1 MIEATIQNGSRRT
14 KIRFPCSEKVLSE
27 KLGEIGV
34 NPEHVSPVGTIIAIK
49 KAIFRLGADSVKYCT
64 FEIDSML
71 DLPDEWQE
79 KFGEIERA
87 KDIYGLN
94 NLLKTEDIRLQE
106 VQSSISNKEE
116 MQIIGGL
123 K

>member
-1 MIEATIQNGSRRT
+1 MFNGTTFPAYYYASEAKAAVEISCDGLTELVEL
-14 KIRFPCSEKVLSE
+14 PCKD
-27 KLGEIGV
+27 
-34 NPEHVSPVGTIIAIK
+34 IAIK
-49 KAIFRLGADSVKYCT
+49 KAIFRLGTDSVRDCT
-64 FEIDSML
+64 IEIDSML

-79 KFGEIERA
+79 KFREIERT

-106 VQSSISNKEE
+106 VQSSIFNKEE
-116 MQIIGGL
+116 VREITIMGGI